1 MIIEKAG
8 FLNGT
13 EPHADSQVLEEFFGP
28 TSPNSVT
35 VDGKTVES
43 RFNPVDVPSRFNPAC
58 PDKGKHAERMQRDER
73 ARNKRKE
80 LKALRDK

>member
-13 EPHADSQVLEEFFGP
+13 KPGADTQVLEEFFGC

-35 VDGKTVES
+35 VDGKTVLS
-43 RFNPVDVPSRFNPAC
+43 KFNPVKVPSRFNPAYKNEAKY
-58 PDKGKHAERMQRDER
+58 DSK
-73 ARNKRKE
+73 
-80 LKALRDK
+80 